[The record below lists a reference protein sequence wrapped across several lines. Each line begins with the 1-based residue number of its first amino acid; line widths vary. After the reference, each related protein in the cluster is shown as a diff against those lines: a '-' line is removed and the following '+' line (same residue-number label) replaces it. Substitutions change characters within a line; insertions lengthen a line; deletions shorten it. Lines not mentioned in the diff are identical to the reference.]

1 MQISRT
7 LRWAL
12 AAGLLAA
19 TAASAAGESTY
30 RSPEDA
36 LSQGIGAYQSG
47 YYEMAV
53 PALLYAAEHKVFTAE
68 FYLARIYSDNS
79 GPYTNHANAYNL
91 FRKISEEN
99 TEVDPDDDARA
110 PFVAKSLTKVAGYL
124 LTGLPEIGLKADTKR
139 AAEYLREAAGFFRD
153 EDAQFELAKLQ
164 LQGEGGADEVRNAK
178 HWLATLSERGHA
190 GAQAFLA
197 DLKWRGKHVDQD
209 KVNAFAL
216 ISVAVTNAPPQ
227 DRVWIEDI
235 YQNIYC
241 GAGEGI
247 RSQATGMVAE
257 WQDRYGRKPNVKADR
272 SGLSRLDAA
281 AIRTCANGEE
291 VPFMRKSETTAQ
303 DAQQPQAVP
312 QSASPGFSFGESNGF
327 RGLDASAP
335 SPNLER

>member
-1 MQISRT
+1 MQIYNR
-7 LRWAL
+7 LRSVL
-12 AAGLLAA
+12 TAGF
-19 TAASAAGESTY
+19 AASVVAVSTAVAAPAY

-53 PALLYAAEHKVFTAE
+53 PPLLYAAENKVFPAE

-79 GPYTNHANAYNL
+79 GPYTNHGEAYKL
-91 FRKISEEN
+91 FQKISEEH
-99 TEVDPDDDARA
+99 TEVDPDDAARA

-124 LTGLPEIGLKADTKR
+124 LAGIPDIGLKPDTKR
-139 AAEYLREAAGFFRD
+139 AAEFLREAAGFFRD

-164 LQGEGGADEVRNAK
+164 LQGEGGENEVRNAK

-209 KVNAFAL
+209 KISAFAL
-216 ISVAVTNAPPQ
+216 ISVAVNNAPPQ

-247 RSQATGMVAE
+247 REQATGRVAE
-257 WQDRYGRKPNVKADR
+257 WQDRYGRKPNVRNDR
-272 SGLSRLDAA
+272 SGLTALNAQA
-281 AIRTCANGEE
+281 VRTCANGEE
-291 VPFMRKSETTAQ
+291 VPFRASQETANDPKIMPQGAAPGFIFGNSNTYRGI
-303 DAQQPQAVP
+303 DAAVP
-312 QSASPGFSFGESNGF
+312 T
-327 RGLDASAP
+327 
-335 SPNLER
+335 PNQER